1 MPGRWVVVV
10 PVKDATAGKTRL
22 SDALDGRSRAA
33 LARAMALDTIAVAV
47 GCPQVGL
54 VMVVTADE
62 DVRREAPALA
72 GDAFVGEWSG
82 QAVGDL
88 ATRLHTTMPANDP
101 GSLTYADTAALVAYI
116 LSVNQ
121 FPAGTTALP
130 ADLGAMG
137 SINITAEKP
146 AAK

>member
-1 MPGRWVVVV
+1 MKKAIIGFVALALGASGLALRAQTPTRNAWDGVF
-10 PVKDATAGKTRL
+10 TADQAAGGKTVF
-22 SDALDGRSRAA
+22 DGKCAA
-33 LARAMALDTIAVAV
+33 CHGPDLA
-47 GCPQVGL
+47 GGG
-54 VMVVTADE
+54 
-62 DVRREAPALA
+62 EAPALT
-72 GDAFVGEWSG
+72 GTGFIGEWAG
-82 QAVGDL
+82 QSVGDL

-101 GSLTYADTAALVAYI
+101 GSLNNADTAAVVAYI

-121 FPAGTTALP
+121 FPAGTAALP

>member
-1 MPGRWVVVV
+1 MNKAIVGFLALGASVLMQSGASQAQTRNAWDGVFTA
-10 PVKDATAGKTRL
+10 DQAAAGK
-22 SDALDGRSRAA
+22 SIFAGKCAA
-33 LARAMALDTIAVAV
+33 CH
-47 GCPQVGL
+47 G
-54 VMVVTADE
+54 ADLTGGG
-62 DVRREAPALA
+62 EAPALA
-72 GDAFVGEWSG
+72 GDAFVGEWAG

>member
-1 MPGRWVVVV
+1 MKKAVIGFLALGALVLAAQAQTPTRNAWDGVFTA
-10 PVKDATAGKTRL
+10 DQAAAGKTIFE
-22 SDALDGRSRAA
+22 GKCAA
-33 LARAMALDTIAVAV
+33 CHGAELT
-47 GCPQVGL
+47 GGG
-54 VMVVTADE
+54 
-62 DVRREAPALA
+62 EAPALA
-72 GDAFVGEWSG
+72 GDAFVGEWAG
-82 QAVGDL
+82 QSVGDL

-101 GSLTYADTAALVAYI
+101 GSLNYADTAALVAYI

-130 ADLGAMG
+130 ADLAAMG

>member
-1 MPGRWVVVV
+1 MKKAIIGFLALGASVLVSRAQTPTHNAWDGVFTA
-10 PVKDATAGKTRL
+10 DQAAAGKTVF
-22 SDALDGRSRAA
+22 DGKCAA
-33 LARAMALDTIAVAV
+33 CHGPDLA
-47 GCPQVGL
+47 GGG
-54 VMVVTADE
+54 
-62 DVRREAPALA
+62 EAPALA
-72 GDAFVGEWSG
+72 GTGFIGEWAG

-101 GSLTYADTAALVAYI
+101 GSLNYVDTAAVVAYI

-130 ADLGAMG
+130 SDLGAMG

>member
-1 MPGRWVVVV
+1 MKKAIIGCVAVALGASALALQAQTPTRNAWDGVFTTDQV
-10 PVKDATAGKTRL
+10 AAGKVVF
-22 SDALDGRSRAA
+22 DAKCASCHG
-33 LARAMALDTIAVAV
+33 
-47 GCPQVGL
+47 
-54 VMVVTADE
+54 ADLTGGG
-62 DVRREAPALA
+62 EAPALA
-72 GDAFVGEWSG
+72 GTGFIGEWAG
-82 QAVGDL
+82 QAVGDM

-101 GSLTYADTAALVAYI
+101 GSLNYADTAAVVAYI

-130 ADLGAMG
+130 SDLAAMG

>member
-1 MPGRWVVVV
+1 MKKAVIGFLVLGASVMALRAQTPTRNAWDGVFTA
-10 PVKDATAGKTRL
+10 DQAAAGKVVF
-22 SDALDGRSRAA
+22 DAKCASCHGPD
-33 LARAMALDTIAVAV
+33 LA
-47 GCPQVGL
+47 GGG
-54 VMVVTADE
+54 
-62 DVRREAPALA
+62 EAPALA
-72 GDAFVGEWSG
+72 GASFIGEWAG

-101 GSLTYADTAALVAYI
+101 GSLNYVDTAAVVAYI

-130 ADLGAMG
+130 TDLGAMG

-146 AAK
+146 AVK

>member
-1 MPGRWVVVV
+1 MKKAVIGFVALALGASTLALYAQTPTHNAWDGVFT
-10 PVKDATAGKTRL
+10 AGQAAAGKTIFE
-22 SDALDGRSRAA
+22 GKCAA
-33 LARAMALDTIAVAV
+33 CHGAELT
-47 GCPQVGL
+47 GGG
-54 VMVVTADE
+54 
-62 DVRREAPALA
+62 EAPALA
-72 GDAFVGEWSG
+72 GDAFVGEWAG
-82 QAVGDL
+82 QSVGDL

-101 GSLTYADTAALVAYI
+101 GSLNYADTAALVAYI

-137 SINITAEKP
+137 SVNITAEKP

>member
-1 MPGRWVVVV
+1 MTG
-10 PVKDATAGKTRL
+10 G
-22 SDALDGRSRAA
+22 G
-33 LARAMALDTIAVAV
+33 
-47 GCPQVGL
+47 
-54 VMVVTADE
+54 
-62 DVRREAPALA
+62 EAPALA
-72 GDAFVGEWSG
+72 GDAFVGEWAG
-82 QAVGDL
+82 QSVGDL

-101 GSLTYADTAALVAYI
+101 GSLNYADTTALVAYI

-137 SINITAEKP
+137 SVNITAEKP

>member
-1 MPGRWVVVV
+1 MKKAIIGFLALGASVLAVQAQTPTRNAWDGVFTA
-10 PVKDATAGKTRL
+10 DQAAAGKTIF
-22 SDALDGRSRAA
+22 AGKCAA
-33 LARAMALDTIAVAV
+33 CHGAELT
-47 GCPQVGL
+47 GGG
-54 VMVVTADE
+54 
-62 DVRREAPALA
+62 EAPALA
-72 GDAFVGEWSG
+72 GDTFVGEWAG
-82 QAVGDL
+82 QSVGDL

-101 GSLTYADTAALVAYI
+101 GSLNYADTAALVAYI

-130 ADLGAMG
+130 SDLGAMG